1 MNRKDLRKLTKA
13 ELVDLLRMYGDDTAS
28 VLMSKK
34 DLIDDLINYDETIH
48 DLYPNDNEDMD

>member
-28 VLMSKK
+28 VSMSKN
-34 DLIDDLINYDETIH
+34 DLIDDLINYNETIH
-48 DLYPNDNEDMD
+48 ELYPNYDEDMD

>member
-28 VLMSKK
+28 VSMSKN
-34 DLIDDLINYDETIH
+34 DLIDDLINYNETIH
-48 DLYPNDNEDMD
+48 ELYPNYDENMD